1 MKKVSPKK
9 RLYDMKQFRYRT
21 RRYKK
26 RQKHIKGIPY
36 SNRFSKKDLLE
47 KKKFKCTPPSYFSFI
62 ESTDELI
69 EYFYRYEKALSQG
82 KPVKFHLTDI
92 DQL

>member
-1 MKKVSPKK
+1 
-9 RLYDMKQFRYRT
+9 MKQFRYRT
-21 RRYKK
+21 RRHKKIRKKQLMRYKK
-26 RQKHIKGIPY
+26 RQKYIKEISY
-36 SNRFSKKDLLE
+36 SNRFPKKNLLE
-47 KKKFKCTPPSYFSFI
+47 KKKFKCNPPSYFSFI

-82 KPVKFHLTDI
+82 KPIKFDLTNI